1 MNKKQVCVLF
11 GGVSSEYEVSLR
23 SAASVL
29 RHMDREAYDIHML
42 GITRDGRWL
51 SYTGPIDL
59 IESDG
64 WHRSPYARRA
74 TLSPDRAHGGI
85 LLFPGKTA
93 IPHSQ
98 RIRQRLM
105 GGDEPQ
111 PDEGAL
117 LPVDVVFPV
126 LHGKNGEDGTVQGLL
141 ELAGIPYVGCGVLA
155 SAACMDKEVTH
166 HLLQSA
172 GIPKTKL
179 IGLRRDDVEDF
190 RILETRLSSE
200 LGYPLFVKPANA
212 GSSVG
217 ITKVKSPDMLEK
229 ALEDAFLHDD
239 KLVVEQAVIGKE
251 VECAVLGNRGP
262 LAAEVVGE
270 VAPAHDFYDYAGK
283 YLDDSTA
290 LYIPATI
297 SPTIAQKVRE
307 IAVAAYKIMGCRGLA
322 RVDFFVR
329 GDGEI
334 ILNEINTLPGFTSI
348 SMYPKLFEASGL
360 SYSQLIDKLIAY
372 ALEK

>member
-1 MNKKQVCVLF
+1 
-11 GGVSSEYEVSLR
+11 
-23 SAASVL
+23 
-29 RHMDREAYDIHML
+29 
-42 GITRDGRWL
+42 
-51 SYTGPIDL
+51 
-59 IESDG
+59 
-64 WHRSPYARRA
+64 
-74 TLSPDRAHGGI
+74 
-85 LLFPGKTA
+85 
-93 IPHSQ
+93 
-98 RIRQRLM
+98 
-105 GGDEPQ
+105 
-111 PDEGAL
+111 
-117 LPVDVVFPV
+117 
-126 LHGKNGEDGTVQGLL
+126 L

-172 GIPKTKL
+172 GIRKTKL
-179 IGLRRDDVEDF
+179 IGLRQSDTEDF
-190 RILETRLSSE
+190 QALEARLSSE

-217 ITKVKSPDMLEK
+217 ITKVKSSDTLAK
-229 ALEDAFLHDD
+229 ALDDAFAHDD
-239 KLVVEQAVIGKE
+239 KIVVEQAVVGKE
-251 VECAVLGNRGP
+251 IECAVLGNRDP

-290 LYIPATI
+290 LFIPATI
-297 SPTIAQKVRE
+297 ASEIAQNVRE

-329 GDGEI
+329 SDGEI

-372 ALEK
+372 ALSQ

>member
-1 MNKKQVCVLF
+1 
-11 GGVSSEYEVSLR
+11 
-23 SAASVL
+23 
-29 RHMDREAYDIHML
+29 ML

-51 SYTGPIDL
+51 YYTGPIDL
-59 IESDG
+59 IESDR
-64 WHRSPYARRA
+64 WHRSPYARKA
-74 TLSPDRAHGGI
+74 ALSPDRAQGGI
-85 LLFPGKTA
+85 LLFPGKSA
-93 IPHSQ
+93 ISPSQ
-98 RIRQRLM
+98 RIRQKLM

-117 LPVDVVFPV
+117 LPIDVVFPV

-141 ELAGIPYVGCGVLA
+141 ELAGLPYVGCGVLA

-166 HLLQSA
+166 HLLQSG
-172 GIPKTKL
+172 GIRKTRL
-179 IGLRRDDVEDF
+179 MGLRQSDTEDF
-190 RILETRLSSE
+190 QALEARLSSE

-217 ITKVKSPDMLEK
+217 ITKVKSPDMLAK
-229 ALEDAFLHDD
+229 ALEEAFAHDE
-239 KLVVEQAVIGKE
+239 KIVVEQAVVGKE
-251 VECAVLGNRGP
+251 IECAVLGNRHP

-290 LYIPATI
+290 LFIPATI
-297 SPTIAQKVRE
+297 SADIAQKVRE

-360 SYSQLIDKLIAY
+360 PYSQLIDKLIAY